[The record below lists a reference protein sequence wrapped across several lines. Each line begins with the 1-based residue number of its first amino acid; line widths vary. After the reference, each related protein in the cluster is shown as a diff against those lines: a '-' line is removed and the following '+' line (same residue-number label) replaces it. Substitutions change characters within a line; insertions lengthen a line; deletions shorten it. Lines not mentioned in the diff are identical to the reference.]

1 MHKITSKRLPD
12 DKGLAIVDE
21 DSPYTE
27 RNFKV
32 KRDVLASL
40 RCYSKIL
47 KKRKYESIQ
56 RSMNSCFKTT
66 MEM

>member
-12 DKGLAIVDE
+12 NAQALAIAGDE
-21 DSPYTE
+21 SPNTK

-47 KKRKYESIQ
+47 KKR
-56 RSMNSCFKTT
+56 N
-66 MEM
+66 MEVSRGHCIL